1 MRPRRL
7 LPAILALSLLP
18 ALPALTACE
27 DRPVHAFVAARYD
40 PVRDCLEPS
49 AAVDVIAGQDPGGSC
64 EARCW
69 ESPSGDIY
77 ITAAA
82 CAAPPDFVDRS
93 ADPQGSPCFLAL
105 DAHTRSAA
113 CDP

>member
-1 MRPRRL
+1 MRRGQL
-7 LPAILALSLLP
+7 LPAILALS
-18 ALPALTACE
+18 ALPACD
-27 DRPVHAFVAARYD
+27 DRPVHAFMAARYD

-49 AAVDVIAGQDPGGSC
+49 AAVDVMAGQDPGASC

-69 ESPSGDIY
+69 ESPEGDIY
-77 ITAAA
+77 ITTAA

-93 ADPQGSPCFLAL
+93 ADPEGSPCFLAL
-105 DAHTRSAA
+105 AAHTRSAA

>member
-7 LPAILALSLLP
+7 LAAILALHTLAALLT
-18 ALPALTACE
+18 LTACE

-49 AAVDVIAGQDPGGSC
+49 AAVDVLEGPDPGASC

-69 ESPSGDIY
+69 QSPSGEVY
-77 ITAAA
+77 VTTAA
-82 CAAPPDFVDRS
+82 CAAPPDFADRS
-93 ADPQGSPCFLAL
+93 ADPEGSPCFLAL
-105 DAHTRSAA
+105 DAHARSEA